1 MVYGC
6 FANKVLGLCFCFI
19 GVQVTNWVHLHQNDY
34 FFAHE
39 YCWFWIIHLWFQS
52 VCLILEFFHLQG
64 SGPSNM
70 ENLLSEKTMWS
81 LCYQWFIFKSRFNCH
96 SYIKWYSILSKEVC
110 NRGVACSLLK
120 LAADKPRPLLQNSLI
135 LRWDKILVIVMR
147 FTKASWNHLTT
158 VMSSISIHLLFLRVL
173 CTVI

>member
-96 SYIKWYSILSKEVC
+96 SYSKWYS
-110 NRGVACSLLK
+110 
-120 LAADKPRPLLQNSLI
+120 I